1 MAGDVRVYVVFEGFG
16 IGYRV
21 ELDYGGPAEEQAAK
35 FTDTRHEARQQA
47 IEFLFQH
54 LVIREDQPCLRV

>member
-21 ELDYGGPAEEQAAK
+21 ELDYGGPEEVAK
-35 FTDTRHEARQQA
+35 FSETRHEARQQA